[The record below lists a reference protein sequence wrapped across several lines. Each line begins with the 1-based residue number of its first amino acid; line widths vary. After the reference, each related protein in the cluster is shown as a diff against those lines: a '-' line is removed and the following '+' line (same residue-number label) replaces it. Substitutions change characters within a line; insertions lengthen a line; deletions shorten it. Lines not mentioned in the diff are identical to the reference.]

1 VVVVDDTR
9 VLTEV
14 AVKTLVDEKMSVS
27 MVTLVASTVVV
38 GAVAVGIV
46 IVDVVGVTLR
56 QLQARERRE
65 AGWRCSSCLL
75 TMEGQVAL
83 ALRFFFFLFCCCV
96 SGGFTNVLVL
106 VTKVEVSVVRVVV
119 SSVVVVSIVVVVDV
133 VDVLMTVDESTGV
146 TVASVTVTVTGLMAR
161 KSRQNSTAC
170 SANSTAQTGDTFR
183 EQVKYLSTLSTE
195 HTLGKFKL
203 GLRAVANGTC
213 SRPTATTPKI
223 RADRILSF
231 SRHRKKKNQKKTND
245 WPSKRL
251 LKGTTDEESLRSAIS
266 GRMHFLLVAK
276 ISIGILLHLV
286 ASGLA
291 EIGLVV
297 LSF

>member
-1 VVVVDDTR
+1 MVVVDDTR

-83 ALRFFFFLFCCCV
+83 ALRFFFLFCCCV

-119 SSVVVVSIVVVVDV
+119 SSVVVVSIVVVVDA

-231 SRHRKKKNQKKTND
+231 SRHRKKKTQKKKN
-245 WPSKRL
+245 
-251 LKGTTDEESLRSAIS
+251 E
-266 GRMHFLLVAK
+266 
-276 ISIGILLHLV
+276 
-286 ASGLA
+286 
-291 EIGLVV
+291 
-297 LSF
+297 